1 MAPQVDL
8 SQWADLPVMATKS
21 IKSRLPTTIS
31 RSTILIVVSLISTWI
46 FATVLVPQ
54 VKPTITSQIDEAR
67 QRLPSVSIDWAPN
80 DDPRKNY
87 NTSKVALIIEPEPLP
102 LLVPLILHMI
112 AVVPPDWRF
121 VFIGSKKSVYTVGR
135 EYGIQLQQ
143 GLGKIDLMR
152 LPSPWSIKTE
162 EDLNRLYTDS
172 RFYNEFL
179 PGVEWLLTFDS
190 ESILCANA
198 QSSLN
203 DWLDYTWAGAARAD
217 VKAFAGYG
225 KLSLRRVSAI
235 QQVLG
240 FQKRYNDT
248 DQEDIWFGKRLYIL
262 PDAKLANLTN
272 EVFSVQNN
280 VTEKPMGY
288 HALGRGRG
296 LDKEVW
302 GNVET
307 RKAALEYCPEMHM
320 ILDMKLEKERCPPDT
335 QG

>member
-1 MAPQVDL
+1 MARPQVDL
-8 SQWADLPVMATKS
+8 SQWAGLPVMATRKL
-21 IKSRLPTTIS
+21 KGRLPTTIS
-31 RSTILIVVSLISTWI
+31 RSTILIVISLISTWI

-54 VKPTITSQIDEAR
+54 YKPTITSQIDEAR
-67 QRLPSVSIDWAPN
+67 QKLPSVSIDWSPN
-80 DDPRKNY
+80 NDPRKNY
-87 NTSKVALIIEPEPLP
+87 NASKVALIIESEPLP

-121 VFIGSKKSVYTVGR
+121 VFIGSKKSVFTVGR

-179 PGVEWLLTFDS
+179 PGVEWLLTFNS

-198 QSSLN
+198 QLSLN
-203 DWLDYTWAGAARAD
+203 DWLDYTWAGAARSD
-217 VKAFAGYG
+217 VKEFAGYG
-225 KLSLRRVSAI
+225 RLSLRRVSAI
-235 QQVLG
+235 QQVLS

-248 DQEDIWFGKRLYIL
+248 DQEDTWFGKRLYIL

-272 EVFSVQNN
+272 QVFAVQNN
-280 VTEKPMGY
+280 ISENAMGY
-288 HALGRGRG
+288 HALGRGRN

-302 GNVET
+302 GKVET

-320 ILDMKLEKERCPPDT
+320 ILDMKLEKERCPE
-335 QG
+335 G